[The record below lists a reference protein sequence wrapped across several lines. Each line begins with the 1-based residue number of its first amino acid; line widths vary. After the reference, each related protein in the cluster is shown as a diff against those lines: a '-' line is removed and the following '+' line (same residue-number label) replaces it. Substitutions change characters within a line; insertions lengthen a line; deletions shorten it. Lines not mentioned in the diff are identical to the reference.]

1 MKADIENL
9 DVHKFLPHRAPM
21 LMVDKLLSLTEIS
34 VSSSFL
40 IKESCPFVNE
50 SNILMESGLIENNAQ
65 TCSAI
70 VGQNFFED
78 SDVEGKGNKVVGFIS
93 TIKKTKIY
101 SLPKV
106 SDTIITK
113 ASLISQIN
121 MGDYVMCT
129 METSTFNNE
138 DLIVDCTMNLIIR
151 EV

>member
-1 MKADIENL
+1 MKRDIENI
-9 DVHKFLPHRAPM
+9 DVHNFLPHRAPM
-21 LMVDKLLSLTEIS
+21 LMVDKLLSLTKGS
-34 VSSSFL
+34 VSSSFS
-40 IKESCPFVNE
+40 IKKTCFFLDENQFLS
-50 SNILMESGLIENNAQ
+50 ESGLIENNAQ

-70 VGQNFFED
+70 VGQNFFD
-78 SDVEGKGNKVVGFIS
+78 DNDTEGKGNKVVGFIS

-101 SLPKV
+101 FLPKV
-106 SDTIITK
+106 LDTIITK

-129 METSTFNNE
+129 VETSTFNNE